1 MYMNFNDILEKKS
14 VGPFFE
20 ISEPSRIWRR
30 SQFYSFVYVETWI
43 LVKTDKLEK
52 IKSKALQKPK
62 LTKLN

>member
-30 SQFYSFVYVETWI
+30 SQFYSFVYVEI

-62 LTKLN
+62 LTQLK